1 MSDHVYVNPENI
13 VSYPGDIQRE
23 HPDWQVDDELPDGWH
38 EVSDPQR
45 EHPDWQDTL
54 FVYPEFEEGHDE
66 TNTAAIKVTIHEP
79 ELSITTDEN
88 GVSVYSFIWN
98 PATYDIVQETLP
110 HENS

>member
-13 VSYPGDIQRE
+13 VSYPGDI
-23 HPDWQVDDELPDGWH
+23 
-38 EVSDPQR
+38 QR

>member
-1 MSDHVYVNPENI
+1 MSDHVYANPENI

-23 HPDWQVDDELPDGWH
+23 HPDWQVGDKLPDGWH
-38 EVSDPQR
+38 EVENIDS
-45 EHPDWQDTL
+45 PDL
-54 FVYPEFEEGHDE
+54 IFVYPEFEEGHDE